1 MIRRSLEIR
10 NSLGLHARAAGALV
24 RLSST
29 FQSEITVEKDGVKAN
44 SKSIMGL
51 LMLAAAAGSTV
62 LITAQGEDEEEAM
75 AAIEGLVRRN
85 FNEN

>member
-1 MIRRSLEIR
+1 MIKRSLEIR

-29 FQSEITVEKDGVKAN
+29 FQSEITVEKDGIKAN

-51 LMLAAAAGSTV
+51 LMLAAAAGSTILV
-62 LITAQGEDEEEAM
+62 TARGGGRGGGD
-75 AAIEGLVRRN
+75 GRHRRSGSQ
-85 FNEN
+85 ELQ

>member
-1 MIRRSLEIR
+1 MIRRTLEIR

-24 RLSST
+24 RLSSA
-29 FQSEITVEKDGVKAN
+29 FQSEITVEKDGMKAN

-51 LMLAAAAGSTV
+51 LMLAAASGSTILV
-62 LITAQGEDEEEAM
+62 TAQGGDEEEAM

-85 FNEN
+85 FNES

>member
-1 MIRRSLEIR
+1 MIKRSLEIR

-29 FQSEITVEKDGVKAN
+29 FQSEITVERDGIKAN

-51 LMLAAAAGSTV
+51 LMLAAAAGSTILV
-62 LITAQGEDEEEAM
+62 TARGGDEEEAM
-75 AAIEGLVRRN
+75 TAIEDLVRRN
-85 FNEN
+85 FNES